1 MEEVMIDQ
9 PRACPPHHWLI
20 ARQSTEQGIVERWSC
35 QRCDA
40 DREQVV
46 SRRRPL
52 AASTKRYVSAEDD
65 LSSALQGA
73 GGERVA

>member
-1 MEEVMIDQ
+1 MEDVMTDQ

-20 ARQSTEQGIVERWSC
+20 ARQSTEEGVVEHWSC
-35 QRCDA
+35 QRCGA

-52 AASTKRYVSAEDD
+52 AAPTKRYVSPEND
-65 LSSALQGA
+65 LTSALQSG